1 MNLTLIG
8 IRKFW
13 TRSATIV
20 SLIIAVALLALEFV
34 AIGASYRTST
44 QQTGLDTA
52 TLTWFLVFPSAFDAI
67 LVLLFEFVAIIG
79 LIYIVT
85 AAGSE
90 WTWGTL
96 KVAVARGQSRWQY
109 TISTFASLSIILL
122 IGMLLAFLAGIVAVI
137 IGASIAGL
145 SFGNLADPAELGQVF
160 IKLVRCGIA
169 LISLCSVGYVV
180 AMVTKN
186 QMAGIGVVIAYF
198 VLSIVSEAVL
208 PEVVRQ
214 VLRYQPF
221 NVAADAIGL
230 QGPPTAAG
238 AASSTANSI
247 EPNLAMAFT
256 VFWLVLCLV
265 VAAISVERAEITN

>member
-1 MNLTLIG
+1 MNLTLVG

-20 SLIIAVALLALEFV
+20 SLALAVAFVVLEFV
-34 AIGASYRTST
+34 LIGVSYKTASG
-44 QQTGLDTA
+44 QTGLDKSS
-52 TLTWFLVFPSAFDAI
+52 LEWFLVFPGAYDAI
-67 LVLLFEFVAIIG
+67 LALVFEFVAIIG

-85 AAGSE
+85 ASGSE

-96 KVAVARGQSRWQY
+96 KVAVARGHSRWRY
-109 TISTFASLSIILL
+109 TISTFGSLAIILL
-122 IGMLLAFLAGIVAVI
+122 IGMLLAFAAGIVAAM

-145 SFGNLADPAELGQVF
+145 SFGNPADPAQLGQVL
-160 IKLVRCGIA
+160 IKVIRCGIG

-180 AMVTKN
+180 AMVAKN

-198 VLSIVSEAVL
+198 VLSIISDSLL
-208 PEVVRQ
+208 PEAVRQ

-221 NVAADAIGL
+221 NVASDAIGL
-230 QGPPTAAG
+230 QGAPTSSG
-238 AASSTANSI
+238 ASTLSSSV
-247 EPNLAMAFT
+247 EPNVALAFT

-265 VAAISVERAEITN
+265 VAAVSVERAEITN

>member
-1 MNLTLIG
+1 MNLTFIG

-13 TRSATIV
+13 TRAATIV
-20 SLIIAVALLALEFV
+20 SLLIAVGFVFLEFV
-34 AIGASYRTST
+34 LIGVSYNTSAA
-44 QQTGLDTA
+44 QTGFDRSS
-52 TLTWFLVFPSAFDAI
+52 LTWFLVFPGAFDAVLA
-67 LVLLFEFVAIIG
+67 LVFEFVAIIG

-85 AAGSE
+85 ASGSE

-122 IGMLLAFLAGIVAVI
+122 IGMLLAFVAGIVAVM

-145 SFGNLADPAELGQVF
+145 SFGNVADPAEFGQVF

-169 LISLCSVGYVV
+169 LVSLCSVGYVV
-180 AMVTKN
+180 AMVAKN

-198 VLSIVSEAVL
+198 VLSIVGDALL

-221 NVAADAIGL
+221 NVASDAIGL
-230 QGPPTAAG
+230 QGPPTSAG
-238 AASSTANSI
+238 GASTLSSSV
-247 EPNLAMAFT
+247 EPNLALA
-256 VFWLVLCLV
+256 VSLFWLVFCLV